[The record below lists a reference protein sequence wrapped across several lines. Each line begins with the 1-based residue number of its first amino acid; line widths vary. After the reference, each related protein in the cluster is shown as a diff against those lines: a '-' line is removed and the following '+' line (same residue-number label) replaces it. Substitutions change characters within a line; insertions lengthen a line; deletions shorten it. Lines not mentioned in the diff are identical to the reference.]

1 MFFFFFCDSNWAFR
15 KATYIPL
22 LYKIRSKHSLK
33 IFFEKRI
40 FEKNFF
46 FEMKFLFGW
55 LWPGLLKKL
64 PMYLSHRRSGSNMV
78 LSFWVIV
85 TGPLKR
91 MATYLFHRGS
101 SPNIIRKKKNF
112 EKMKFWKFWNE
123 VSFWVIV
130 IGPLKR
136 LPTYLSHKGSGP
148 NVVRKKF
155 WNMIFFFF

>member
-1 MFFFFFCDSNWAFR
+1 MSWFWAFKKKCFFFFSDSNWAFR

-22 LYKIRSKHSLK
+22 LYKIRSKRSLK

-40 FEKNFF
+40 FEKIFF

-91 MATYLFHRGS
+91 LATYIFHRGS
-101 SPNIIRKKKNF
+101 SPNIIRKKKKKVLKKWNF
-112 EKMKFWKFWNE
+112 ENFEMKLLFGWLWL
-123 VSFWVIV
+123 
-130 IGPLKR
+130 GL
-136 LPTYLSHKGSGP
+136 
-148 NVVRKKF
+148 
-155 WNMIFFFF
+155 